1 MVCKWHAHI
10 GATISR
16 YEAAERHTMKPQ
28 KPKPAMPSL
37 ETIQQELGKAQSMD
51 DFFGKEGIFAGLFA
65 ETLEQM
71 LDAELTAQLGYE
83 PYEAKGRNSGNSRNG
98 HYRKTVRTSN
108 GETEVTVPR
117 DRNGDYEPQVLQKYQ
132 ANTNELED
140 KIIAMYARGMTQRDI
155 ETQLAE
161 LYGIEVSAQT
171 ISTITNKVL
180 PLVEAWQSRPLAVVY
195 PILYLD
201 AIHYKLRKD
210 HKIENRAIYIVLAV
224 DLEGYKDVLGH
235 WVSDGKEG
243 ASFWLSV
250 VTDLKNRGVED
261 IFIACVD
268 GLTGFKEA
276 IHSVF
281 PQVEIQRCIIHQIR
295 NSLKYVVWKDRK
307 AFAADLKAIYRAPT
321 RELAETHLLQ
331 LAEKG
336 GDKYAIAVRSW
347 ETHWEELATLFAYT
361 PEIRRL
367 IYTTNIIEAY
377 NRQLRK
383 VTKNR
388 GALPSPEAIRK
399 LLWLAHQDILK
410 KWTMP
415 VPNWANIL
423 NQLAIRFDNRFPI

>member
-1 MVCKWHAHI
+1 
-10 GATISR
+10 
-16 YEAAERHTMKPQ
+16 MKTE
-28 KPKPAMPSL
+28 KAKPAMPSV
-37 ETIQQELGKAQSMD
+37 ETIQQELGKAQSID
-51 DFFGKEGIFAGLFA
+51 DFFGKEGIFARLFA

-98 HYRKTVRTSN
+98 HYTKRVRSSN

-117 DRNGDYEPQVLQKYQ
+117 DRSGDYEPTILKKYQ

-155 ETQLAE
+155 EAQLAE
-161 LYGIEVSAQT
+161 MYGIEVSAQT
-171 ISTITNKVL
+171 ISTITNKVW
-180 PLVEAWQSRPLAVVY
+180 PLVEAWQSRPLAAVY

-235 WVSDGKEG
+235 WVSDGEEG

-250 VTDLKNRGVED
+250 VTDLNNRGVED
-261 IFIACVD
+261 VFIACVD
-268 GLTGFKEA
+268 GLSGFKEA
-276 IHSVF
+276 IRSVF
-281 PQVEIQRCIIHQIR
+281 SQVEIQRCIIHQIR

-307 AFAADLKAIYRAPT
+307 AFATDLRAIYRAPT
-321 RELAETHLLQ
+321 RELAETQLLQ
-331 LAEKG
+331 LAEKW

-347 ETHWEELATLFAYT
+347 ETHWDELATMFDYT

-388 GALPSPEAIRK
+388 GALPSGEAIRK
-399 LLWLAHQDILK
+399 LLWLAHQDIAR

-415 VPNWANIL
+415 VRNWANIL
-423 NQLAIRFDNRFPI
+423 NQLAIRFDDRFPI

>member
-1 MVCKWHAHI
+1 
-10 GATISR
+10 
-16 YEAAERHTMKPQ
+16 MKTQ
-28 KPKPAMPSL
+28 KAKPAMPSL

-51 DFFGKEGIFAGLFA
+51 DFFGKEGIFARLFA

-117 DRNGDYEPQVLQKYQ
+117 DRNGEYEPQVLQKYQ

-155 ETQLAE
+155 EAQLAE

-180 PLVEAWQSRPLAVVY
+180 PLVEMWQSRPLAAVY

-210 HKIENRAIYIVLAV
+210 HKIDNRAIYVVLAV
-224 DLEGYKDVLGH
+224 DLDGYKDVLGH
-235 WVSDGKEG
+235 GVSDGEEG

-276 IHSVF
+276 IRSVF

-331 LAEKG
+331 LADKW

-347 ETHWEELATLFAYT
+347 QTHWEELATMFAYT

-367 IYTTNIIEAY
+367 IYTTNILEAY
-377 NRQLRK
+377 HRQLRK

-399 LLWLAHQDILK
+399 LLWLAHQDIVK

-415 VPNWANIL
+415 VPNWAHIL
-423 NQLAIRFDNRFPI
+423 NQLVIRFEDRFPI

>member
-1 MVCKWHAHI
+1 
-10 GATISR
+10 
-16 YEAAERHTMKPQ
+16 MKTE
-28 KPKPAMPSL
+28 KAKSIMPSV
-37 ETIQQELGKAQSMD
+37 ETIQQELGKAQSID
-51 DFFGKEGIFAGLFA
+51 DFFGKEGIFARLFA

-98 HYRKTVRTSN
+98 HYRKKVRSSH

-117 DRNGDYEPQVLQKYQ
+117 DRSGDYEPQILKKYQ

-155 ETQLAE
+155 EMQLAE
-161 LYGIEVSAQT
+161 MYGIEVSAQT
-171 ISTITNKVL
+171 ISTITDKLL
-180 PLVEAWQSRPLAVVY
+180 PLVEAWQSRPLAAVY

-210 HKIENRAIYIVLAV
+210 HKVENRAIYIVLAV
-224 DLEGYKDVLGH
+224 DLDGYKDVLGH
-235 WVSDGKEG
+235 WVSDGEEG

-261 IFIACVD
+261 VFIACVD

-276 IHSVF
+276 IRSVF

-321 RELAETHLLQ
+321 RELAETQLLQ
-331 LAEKG
+331 LAEKWG
-336 GDKYAIAVRSW
+336 AKYAVAVRSW
-347 ETHWEELATLFAYT
+347 ETHWEELATMFDYT

-399 LLWLAHQDILK
+399 LLWLAHQDIAR

-415 VPNWANIL
+415 VANWASIL
-423 NQLAIRFDNRFPI
+423 NQLAIRFEDRFPI

>member
-1 MVCKWHAHI
+1 M
-10 GATISR
+10 T
-16 YEAAERHTMKPQ
+16 TP
-28 KPKPAMPSL
+28 KPKPSMPSL
-37 ETIQQELGKAQSMD
+37 EAIQRELGKAQSMD
-51 DFFGKEGIFAGLFA
+51 DFFGKEGIFARLFA

-98 HYRKTVRTSN
+98 HYRKRVRTSN
-108 GETEVTVPR
+108 GEAEVTVPR
-117 DRNGDYEPQVLQKYQ
+117 DRQGDYEPQLLKKYQ

-180 PLVEAWQSRPLAVVY
+180 PLVEAWQSRPLAAVY

-224 DLEGYKDVLGH
+224 DLDGYKDVLGH
-235 WVSDGKEG
+235 WVSDGEEG
-243 ASFWLSV
+243 ASFWLGV

-261 IFIACVD
+261 VFIACVD

-276 IHSVF
+276 IRSVY

-321 RELAETHLLQ
+321 RELAETQLLQ
-331 LAEKG
+331 LAEKW

-347 ETHWEELATLFAYT
+347 ETHWEELATMFAYT

-388 GALPSPEAIRK
+388 GALPSSEAIRK
-399 LLWLAHQDILK
+399 LLWLAHQDVVK

-415 VPNWANIL
+415 VANWANIL
-423 NQLAIRFDNRFPI
+423 NQLAIRFEDRFPI